1 MKRILHVCLLLS
13 FVALAHGQKA
23 EDSKVTNQEV
33 FSGDPIEFTCKRP
46 NTEESIPLKV
56 ILPKGWKLNPDFG
69 TVVYQPA
76 NSDDYYEPPSIEF
89 QARCEGECKA
99 EAIPGNIEEYI
110 QRLKDGW
117 KTLSTGNPEFD
128 KLGTNVE
135 ILKEEKSEG
144 QWLFEV
150 KLTYPEGVSSAMY
163 PPRYWSY
170 RFIHNAQ
177 DPFFILIKGKVPVNL
192 ADQFLS
198 DVNASCLSTV
208 KL

>member
-1 MKRILHVCLLLS
+1 MKRICYFYLFLI
-13 FVALAHGQKA
+13 FVALSYGQKA
-23 EDSKVTNQEV
+23 EETKVTNDKP
-33 FSGDPIEFTCKRP
+33 FTGDLIEFTCKRP
-46 NTEESIPLKV
+46 NTDESIPLKAV
-56 ILPKGWKLNPDFG
+56 MPKGWKVNPNFG

-76 NSDDYYEPPSIEF
+76 NAVDYYEPPSIEF
-89 QARCEGECKA
+89 QVRCEGECKA

-117 KTLSTGNPEFD
+117 KKLSTGNAELD
-128 KLGTNVE
+128 MLGTNVE
-135 ILKEEKSEG
+135 IIKEEKSEG

-163 PPRYWSY
+163 PPRYWIY
-170 RFIHNAQ
+170 RFLHTGQ

-192 ADQFLS
+192 ADKFLS
-198 DVNASCLSTV
+198 DVYASCLSTV